1 MGKKPSKVIMQ
12 LAYASSVGLAMVV
25 AIFGSLFFGRYL
37 DEQFGTGLRYT
48 VIFLLLGI
56 AAGFRNLYKAIK
68 KYSSEENS
76 ETDSIDRDSSNGK
89 NTPAEKT

>member
-12 LAYASSVGLAMVV
+12 LAYAS
-25 AIFGSLFFGRYL
+25 SLFFGRYL